1 MEVNAGMGEGS
12 RRGKGKKRG
21 EGSNYI
27 GLRRNNRRQ
36 ANDNTNRFSRLC

>member
-27 GLRRNNRRQ
+27 RRNNKRQ